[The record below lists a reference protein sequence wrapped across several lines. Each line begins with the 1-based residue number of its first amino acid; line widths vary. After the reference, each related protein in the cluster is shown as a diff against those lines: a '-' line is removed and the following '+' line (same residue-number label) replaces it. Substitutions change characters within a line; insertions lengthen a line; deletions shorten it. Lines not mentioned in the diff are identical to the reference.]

1 MIRTLRIDKKIINKM
16 KTTLKLLT
24 VFSLFVIMALKPLTI
39 NVPLYHTT
47 SGTLQPPIVVPGNNN
62 DPVWSAD
69 LIPVAILT
77 YVFGLQ

>member
-39 NVPLYHTT
+39 NVPQYHATL
-47 SGTLQPPIVVPGNNN
+47 GTLKPPIVVPGNNN
-62 DPVWSAD
+62 DPVWTIVNNSSCNFD
-69 LIPVAILT
+69 ICL
-77 YVFGLQ
+77 